1 MKKVYLIF
9 VLLFLVFT
17 PNLKAQT
24 YGCTD
29 PKAANYNSSSSY
41 NDGSCIYNL
50 DTISPT
56 SSFNLDTILS
66 ETSGLIKWNNQIW
79 THNDSGGDTN
89 LYALDTLNG
98 SIIRSLPLNGI
109 SNTDWEEIS
118 QDSSF
123 IYIGDFGNNQ
133 NGVRSDLKILRVSKN
148 SILTNSPLIETIN
161 FTYSNQTNFTALAA
175 NTTDFDCEAFL
186 VSKDSIYL
194 FTKQWSNRQTSTY
207 ALPKNPGTHIA
218 KLQSTM
224 DVQGLIT
231 GSVYIESKKLVVLSG
246 YSTLLQPFIYLLYD
260 FQDSRYFSGNK
271 RKIIISLAFHQVE
284 GITTANGLKY
294 YISNEYLP
302 QLNILQK
309 LHILD
314 LSTFLENY
322 LSTPLAIE
330 ENDIKN
336 RLIVYPV
343 AASNLITIITS
354 NDFINKKYILTN
366 YLGQVVLSGTLTAHN
381 HSINIST
388 LTAGIYILKLD
399 ANSKQ
404 TIKLIK
410 N

>member
-148 SILTNSPLIETIN
+148 SILTNSPLIKTIN

-246 YSTLLQPFIYLLYD
+246 YSPLLQPFIYLLYD

-336 RLIVYPV
+336 RQIVYPV
-343 AASNLITIITS
+343 PASNLITIITS
-354 NDFINKKYILTN
+354 NDFINKKYVLTN
-366 YLGQVVLSGTLTAHN
+366 DLGQVVLSSTLTTHN

-388 LTAGIYILKLD
+388 LTAGNYILKLG

-404 TIKLIK
+404 TLRLIK

>member
-17 PNLKAQT
+17 PNLKAQS

-118 QDSSF
+118 QDSNF

-133 NGVRSDLKILRVSKN
+133 NGVRIDLKILRVSKN

-161 FTYSNQTNFTALAA
+161 LTYSNQTNFTALAA

-224 DVQGLIT
+224 NVQGLIT

-336 RLIVYPV
+336 RLVVYPV
-343 AASNLITIITS
+343 PASNLITIITS

-388 LTAGIYILKLD
+388 LTAGIYILKLG

>member
-98 SIIRSLPLNGI
+98 SIIQALPLNGI

-224 DVQGLIT
+224 NVQGLIT

-336 RLIVYPV
+336 RLTVYPV
-343 AASNLITIITS
+343 PASNLITIITS

-388 LTAGIYILKLD
+388 LTAGIYILKLG

>member
-1 MKKVYLIF
+1 
-9 VLLFLVFT
+9 
-17 PNLKAQT
+17 
-24 YGCTD
+24 
-29 PKAANYNSSSSY
+29 
-41 NDGSCIYNL
+41 
-50 DTISPT
+50 
-56 SSFNLDTILS
+56 
-66 ETSGLIKWNNQIW
+66 
-79 THNDSGGDTN
+79 
-89 LYALDTLNG
+89 
-98 SIIRSLPLNGI
+98 
-109 SNTDWEEIS
+109 
-118 QDSSF
+118 
-123 IYIGDFGNNQ
+123 
-133 NGVRSDLKILRVSKN
+133 
-148 SILTNSPLIETIN
+148 
-161 FTYSNQTNFTALAA
+161 
-175 NTTDFDCEAFL
+175 
-186 VSKDSIYL
+186 
-194 FTKQWSNRQTSTY
+194 
-207 ALPKNPGTHIA
+207 
-218 KLQSTM
+218 M

-343 AASNLITIITS
+343 PASNLITIITS

-388 LTAGIYILKLD
+388 LTAGIYILKLG

>member
-98 SIIRSLPLNGI
+98 SIIRALPLNGI

-343 AASNLITIITS
+343 PASNLITIITS

-388 LTAGIYILKLD
+388 LTAGIYILKLG